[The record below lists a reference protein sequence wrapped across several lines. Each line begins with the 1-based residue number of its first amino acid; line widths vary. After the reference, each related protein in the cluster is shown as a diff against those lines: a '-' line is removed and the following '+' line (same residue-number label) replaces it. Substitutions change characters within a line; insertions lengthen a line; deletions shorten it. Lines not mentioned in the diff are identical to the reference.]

1 MASKKHWNQKQTNTL
16 LLKSDV
22 GTSKPSAYDLP
33 NAEFRYGKSL
43 PTDIEGAKESII
55 KFIYNSHNNMDES
68 CEVTGLKTR

>member
-1 MASKKHWNQKQTNTL
+1 MASKKHWNKKQTNTL

-33 NAEFRYGKSL
+33 GVEFRYGKPL

-55 KFIYNSHNNMDES
+55 KFVYKQSQRH
-68 CEVTGLKTR
+68 G